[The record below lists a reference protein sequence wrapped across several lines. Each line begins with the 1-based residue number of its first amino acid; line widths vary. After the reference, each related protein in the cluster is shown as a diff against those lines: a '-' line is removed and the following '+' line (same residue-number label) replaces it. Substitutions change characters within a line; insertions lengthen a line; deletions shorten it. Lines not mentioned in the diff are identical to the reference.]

1 MDNVKIDI
9 ERAIIEMK
17 NKVELMLD
25 LAYSAL
31 FLQDQNIAKEVLKLE
46 EYFDWLYTQFQLV
59 VLSIFY
65 EYGGKSDILGLIR
78 LGTHMEALADTA
90 AKIAE
95 TIIKLDI
102 TLGKKLFKLVAEEGE
117 EFISVAKIEEGS
129 YLCSKTIE
137 ESQIESKLD
146 IKVLAVRRKDKWFFD
161 PPNDFKIHKGDI
173 IIVRG
178 YAEAL
183 DDIKAIASGKKKLFL
198 SN

>member
-1 MDNVKIDI
+1 MHNVEVGI
-9 ERAIIEMK
+9 EQALIEMK

-31 FLQDQNIAKEVLKLE
+31 FLQDKEIAKEVLKLE

-59 VLSIFY
+59 ALSIFH
-65 EYGGKSDILGLIR
+65 EDGGKSDILGLIR

-95 TIIKLDI
+95 TILKLDI
-102 TLGKKLFKLVAEEGE
+102 SPGKKLFKLVAEEGE
-117 EFISVAKIEEGS
+117 EFISVARIYEKSE
-129 YLCSKTIE
+129 LCCKTIE
-137 ESQIESKLD
+137 ESQIETKLD
-146 IKVLAVRRKDKWFFD
+146 VRVLAVRRKDKWFFD
-161 PPNDFKIHKGDI
+161 PSNDFKIKAGDI

-183 DDIKAIASGKKKLFL
+183 DDIRAIASGVK
-198 SN
+198 